1 MKEKNNN
8 KKSNKKS
15 NKKFLYLRTAT
26 ISIGLVALLAL
37 ILTIG
42 AFAIEESNTSK
53 HLKAGV
59 VENVELETEQA
70 VPRLFSLKGEASLNI
85 SLGETYIDPGVKAW
99 DEYLGDISE
108 NVFISSNVDSS
119 QLGSYEVSYSL
130 EDVDGNTLELIRV
143 VNVVD
148 LDAPVISLAGDS
160 IVYLKLGENY
170 TDPGFSASDN
180 YDGDLTANVTS
191 TNNIDTSKIGVYN
204 INYSVTDSSNNTGT
218 ATRKIYVYQQQTLEQ
233 TRNPGNKVVYLTF
246 DDGPYKYTSSLLDV
260 LDKYNVKATFFVT
273 NQYPAYQYLIAEEA
287 RRGHTVAIHSY
298 SHKYSEIYSSEEA
311 YFNDLNAMREI
322 IINQT
327 GKAPSIVRFPG
338 GTDNTVSRHYNIGIM
353 SRLTSALSNMG
364 YRYCDW
370 NVSSGDAG
378 GVQTRDSVYNNVTT
392 GIANRNV
399 SVVLQHD
406 IKGFSVDAVEDII
419 VWGLANGYTF
429 LPLDTSSP
437 MVHST
442 PAN

>member
-1 MKEKNNN
+1 MKEKDKKRNVTISVALVFLLTVVLIIGVLAIE
-8 KKSNKKS
+8 KSNADKQ
-15 NKKFLYLRTAT
+15 N
-26 ISIGLVALLAL
+26 
-37 ILTIG
+37 
-42 AFAIEESNTSK
+42 
-53 HLKAGV
+53 KAGV
-59 VENVELETEQA
+59 VENTQLETEQA
-70 VPRLFSLKGEASLNI
+70 VPRLFLLNGEESI
-85 SLGETYIDPGVKAW
+85 SIALGENFQDPGVKAW
-99 DEYLGDISE
+99 DEYLGDVSE
-108 NVFISSNVDSS
+108 NVSISSNVDCNK
-119 QLGSYEVSYSL
+119 LGSYNVKYTL
-130 EDVDGNTLELIRV
+130 EDVDGTSLELNRV

-148 LDAPVISLAGDS
+148 VSPPVISLVGDNT
-160 IVYLKLGENY
+160 IYLKLGESY

-298 SHKYSEIYSSEEA
+298 SHNYSEIYSSEEA

>member
-1 MKEKNNN
+1 MKEKD
-8 KKSNKKS
+8 KKRN
-15 NKKFLYLRTAT
+15 LT
-26 ISIGLVALLAL
+26 IAVALVFLLAL
-37 ILTIG
+37 VLIIG
-42 AFAIEESNTSK
+42 VFAIEKSNASK
-53 HLKAGV
+53 HNKAGV
-59 VENVELETEQA
+59 VENTQLETEQA
-70 VPRLFSLKGEASLNI
+70 VPRLFLLNGEESI
-85 SLGETYIDPGVKAW
+85 SIALGENFQDPGVKAW
-99 DEYLGDISE
+99 DEYLGDVSE
-108 NVFISSNVDSS
+108 NVSISSNVDCNK
-119 QLGSYEVSYSL
+119 LGSYNVKYTL
-130 EDVDGNTLELIRV
+130 EDVDGTSLELNRV

-148 LDAPVISLAGDS
+148 VSPPVISLMGDNT
-160 IVYLKLGENY
+160 IYLKLGENY

-191 TNNIDTSKIGVYN
+191 TNNLDTSKIGVYN

-298 SHKYSEIYSSEEA
+298 SHKYSEIYTSEEA
-311 YFNDLNAMREI
+311 YFNDLNAMREV

-327 GKAPSIVRFPG
+327 GKVPSIVRFPG
-338 GTDNTVSRHYNIGIM
+338 GTDNTVSKKYNIGIM

-378 GVQTRDSVYNNVTT
+378 GAQTSDSVYNNVIT

>member
-1 MKEKNNN
+1 MKEKEKD
-8 KKSNKKS
+8 KKRN
-15 NKKFLYLRTAT
+15 LT
-26 ISIGLVALLAL
+26 IAVALVFLLAL
-37 ILTIG
+37 VLIIG
-42 AFAIEESNTSK
+42 VFAIEKSNASK
-53 HLKAGV
+53 HNKAGV
-59 VENVELETEQA
+59 VENTQLETEQA
-70 VPRLFSLKGEASLNI
+70 VPRIFLLNGEESI
-85 SLGETYIDPGVKAW
+85 SIALGENFQDPGVKAW
-99 DEYLGDISE
+99 DEYLGDVSE
-108 NVFISSNVDSS
+108 NVSISSNIDCNK
-119 QLGSYEVSYSL
+119 LGSYNVKYTL
-130 EDVDGNTLELIRV
+130 EDVDGTSLELNRV

-148 LDAPVISLAGDS
+148 VSPPVISLMGDNT
-160 IVYLKLGENY
+160 IYLKLGENY

-180 YDGDLTANVTS
+180 YDGDLTANVSS
-191 TNNIDTSKIGVYN
+191 TNNLDTSKIGVYN

-298 SHKYSEIYSSEEA
+298 SHNYSEIYASEEA

-338 GTDNTVSRHYNIGIM
+338 GTDNTVSKRYNIGIM

-378 GVQTRDSVYNNVTT
+378 GVQTSDAVYNNVIT

>member
-1 MKEKNNN
+1 MKEKD
-8 KKSNKKS
+8 KKRNV
-15 NKKFLYLRTAT
+15 T
-26 ISIGLVALLAL
+26 IAVALVFLLAVVL
-37 ILTIG
+37 IIG
-42 AFAIEESNTSK
+42 VFAIEKSNASK
-53 HLKAGV
+53 HNKAGI
-59 VENVELETEQA
+59 VENTQLETEQA
-70 VPRLFSLKGEASLNI
+70 VPRLFLLNGEESI
-85 SLGETYIDPGVKAW
+85 SIALGENFQDPGVKAW
-99 DEYLGDISE
+99 DEYLGDVSE
-108 NVFISSNVDSS
+108 NVSISSNIDCNK
-119 QLGSYEVSYSL
+119 LGSYNVKYTL
-130 EDVDGNTLELIRV
+130 EDVDGTSLELNRV

-148 LDAPVISLAGDS
+148 VSPPVISLMGENT
-160 IVYLKLGENY
+160 IYLKLGENY
-170 TDPGFSASDN
+170 IDPGFSASDN

-191 TNNIDTSKIGVYN
+191 TNNLDTSKIGVYN

-298 SHKYSEIYSSEEA
+298 SHNYSEIYTSEEA

-327 GKAPSIVRFPG
+327 GKVPSIVRFPG
-338 GTDNTVSRHYNIGIM
+338 GTDNTVSKRYNIGIM

-378 GVQTRDSVYNNVTT
+378 GAQTSDSVYNNVIT

>member
-1 MKEKNNN
+1 M
-8 KKSNKKS
+8 
-15 NKKFLYLRTAT
+15 
-26 ISIGLVALLAL
+26 
-37 ILTIG
+37 
-42 AFAIEESNTSK
+42 
-53 HLKAGV
+53 
-59 VENVELETEQA
+59 
-70 VPRLFSLKGEASLNI
+70 
-85 SLGETYIDPGVKAW
+85 
-99 DEYLGDISE
+99 
-108 NVFISSNVDSS
+108 
-119 QLGSYEVSYSL
+119 
-130 EDVDGNTLELIRV
+130 
-143 VNVVD
+143 
-148 LDAPVISLAGDS
+148 
-160 IVYLKLGENY
+160 
-170 TDPGFSASDN
+170 
-180 YDGDLTANVTS
+180 TS

-287 RRGHTVAIHSY
+287 RRGHTVAINSY
-298 SHKYSEIYSSEEA
+298 SHNYSEIYSSEEA
-311 YFNDLNAMREI
+311 YFNDLNAIREI

>member
-1 MKEKNNN
+1 MKEKD
-8 KKSNKKS
+8 KKRN
-15 NKKFLYLRTAT
+15 LT
-26 ISIGLVALLAL
+26 IAVALVFLLAL
-37 ILTIG
+37 VLIIG
-42 AFAIEESNTSK
+42 VFAIEKSNASK
-53 HLKAGV
+53 HNKAGV
-59 VENVELETEQA
+59 VENTQLETEQA
-70 VPRLFSLKGEASLNI
+70 VPRLFLLNGEESI
-85 SLGETYIDPGVKAW
+85 SIALGENFQDPGVKAW
-99 DEYLGDISE
+99 DEYLGDVSE
-108 NVFISSNVDSS
+108 NVSISSNVDCNK
-119 QLGSYEVSYSL
+119 LGSYNVKYTL
-130 EDVDGNTLELIRV
+130 EDVDGTILELNRV

-148 LDAPVISLAGDS
+148 VSPPVISLMGDNT
-160 IVYLKLGENY
+160 IYLKLGENY

-191 TNNIDTSKIGVYN
+191 TNNLDTSKIGVYN

-298 SHKYSEIYSSEEA
+298 SHKYSEIYTSEEA
-311 YFNDLNAMREI
+311 YFNDLNAMREV

-327 GKAPSIVRFPG
+327 GKVPSIVRFPG
-338 GTDNTVSRHYNIGIM
+338 GTDNTVSKKYNIGIM

-378 GVQTRDSVYNNVTT
+378 GAQTRDSVYNNVIT